1 MFRAVGYSVPCVPGQ
16 MFRDALLSAEPIVP
30 ELDRNARALMPSQ
43 AARQVALPPDFF
55 AISQDELK
63 REQQLR

>member
-1 MFRAVGYSVPCVPGQ
+1 
-16 MFRDALLSAEPIVP
+16 MFRDALVSAEPIVP
-30 ELDRNARALMPSQ
+30 ELDRNARALMPAQ

-55 AISQDELK
+55 AISQEEIK